1 MNYVACA
8 ATSDLASGS
17 LTPVEVGGKK
27 LLLANADGMIYAMQR
42 KCPHLGFDLCKGHI
56 EGKTVVC
63 RMHDAAFD
71 LASGE
76 PVAKAKIL
84 FLKMQPKCAVTYPVK
99 VENGQ
104 VLVGV

>member
-8 ATSDLASGS
+8 AASDLASGS
-17 LTPVEVGGKK
+17 LTPVEVDGRK
-27 LLLANADGMIYAMQR
+27 LMLANVDGTIYAMQR
-42 KCPHLGFDLCKGHI
+42 KCPHLGFDLCKGRI
-56 EGKTVVC
+56 EGATVVC

-84 FLKMQPKCAVTYPVK
+84 FLKMQPKRAATYPVK
-99 VENGQ
+99 VEDGQ